1 MCASIQNT
9 TYQLGY
15 AIGVPI
21 WVLQKNSL
29 LMIKLIRVVEK
40 ANKSDSNLKN
50 KQLKLQKL
58 TWVQLQKPWK
68 MNNNIKL
75 KDSLSVLLPRG
86 SAPPFRREYSLR
98 KVFDI

>member
-1 MCASIQNT
+1 MRTSIQNT

-68 MNNNIKL
+68 MNKKIKL
-75 KDSLSVLLPRG
+75 KDSLSVLLPRA
-86 SAPPFRREYSLR
+86 SVPPFRRE
-98 KVFDI
+98 

>member
-1 MCASIQNT
+1 MCTSIQNT

-58 TWVQLQKPWK
+58 TWVQIEKLWK
-68 MNNNIKL
+68 MNKNIKL
-75 KDSLSVLLPRG
+75 KDSLSALLPRG
-86 SAPPFRREYSLR
+86 SVPPFRREYSLR

>member
-1 MCASIQNT
+1 
-9 TYQLGY
+9 
-15 AIGVPI
+15 
-21 WVLQKNSL
+21 
-29 LMIKLIRVVEK
+29 MIKLIRVVEK

-68 MNNNIKL
+68 MNKNIKL

-86 SAPPFRREYSLR
+86 SVPPFRRE
-98 KVFDI
+98 